1 MLGSQGANKAEV
13 KSQLFIHEVSDKQLT
28 DNRDNYK
35 KNRKNDG
42 GTENQIFHSPF
53 GMICLAAESPAQSG
67 TFGLNQNQ
75 AHYGQGKN
83 YLKQKQDIFHRR

>member
-67 TFGLNQNQ
+67 ESLLSVASLFEHIHSL
-75 AHYGQGKN
+75 
-83 YLKQKQDIFHRR
+83 LMS